1 MTGYRAITRA
11 RKIVFWIAAAIF
23 VLTWPLLISYALG
36 IVISPNPKQPVVET
50 GVIRVD
56 SLPGGARLWLNG
68 SDTGKTTP
76 AAIER
81 LKAGSYHIQ
90 LEKQGFRPWRAQ
102 VAVDVQAVRR
112 VNSAV
117 LLPLVAKVHLL
128 SVGKYV
134 REYMSPN
141 SQFVFFTGATLSDLR
156 VYDLKTGRFLTGSTT
171 LAPYLNDKVTGISLT
186 PRGSLALV
194 HILTDN
200 GRRVL
205 VLHFGPLGYD
215 LAHLVE
221 APFFQDVDFA
231 WSPSLSG
238 TVYFVR
244 DGALWKMDTWLATST
259 TPLIRNVLS
268 VGVLNN
274 VLYYIDSHGNFG
286 EVTTFGREHVFFKL
300 PNQVRSQLGANPKI
314 EFAEERLGV
323 VLTGDGRLLL
333 FNADSLSVYSGIRGV
348 AVDRARDRLIVW
360 SHTRI
365 GSLALGLVAR
375 DADAS
380 RTIIWAPALS
390 KTSEIASV
398 TPAAGRSNCL
408 FVSGGNVYIE
418 PVLPGVVSP
427 PERVAALAPGESYQ
441 YSESSGLLLILDPQ
455 IGQIKT
461 SRLVVHPLI
470 PTLE

>member
-23 VLTWPLLISYALG
+23 VFTWPLLISYALG
-36 IVISPNPKQPVVET
+36 IVISPTSKQPVVET
-50 GVIRVD
+50 GVVRVD

-68 SDTGKTTP
+68 TDTGKTTP
-76 AAIER
+76 TAIER

-102 VAVDVQAVRR
+102 VAVDIQAVRR

-117 LLPLVAKVHLL
+117 LVPDVAKVHLL
-128 SVGKYV
+128 SVGKYS

-141 SQFVFFTGATLSDLR
+141 SQFALFSGATLSDLR
-156 VYDLKTGRFLTGSTT
+156 VYDLKTGRYLTRSAT
-171 LAPYLNDKVTGISLT
+171 LAPYLNDKVTGMSLA
-186 PRGSLALV
+186 PWGNLALV

-205 VLHFGPLGYD
+205 VIHFGPLGFD
-215 LAHLVE
+215 LAHFVE

-231 WSPSLSG
+231 WSPTLSG
-238 TVYFVR
+238 TVYFER
-244 DGALWKMDTWLATST
+244 GGTLWKMDTWIATSA
-259 TPLIRNVLS
+259 TPLVRNVLS
-268 VGVLNN
+268 VDILNN
-274 VLYYIDSHGNFG
+274 ILYYIDSQGNFG

-300 PNQVRSQLGANPKI
+300 PDQARRQLGADPKI
-314 EFAEERLGV
+314 EFADEKLGA
-323 VLTGDGRLLL
+323 VLTGEGKLLL
-333 FNADSLSVYSGIRGV
+333 FNADRLSVYSGIKGV
-348 AVDRARDRLIVW
+348 ATDRARDRLIVW
-360 SHTRI
+360 SNTRV
-365 GSLALGLVAR
+365 GSLPLGLAAR
-375 DADAS
+375 DAETS
-380 RTIIWAPALS
+380 RTIDWAPAVS
-390 KTSEIASV
+390 RGSTISSV
-398 TPAAGRSNCL
+398 TPAAGKSNCL

-427 PERVAALAPGESYQ
+427 PERVATLAPGESYQ